1 MAGNV
6 SISVAQ
12 QQQAFNERLRRIEK
26 GGRYTSQHVYCGPEE
41 EVASL
46 QAGGKRV
53 KYSYGS
59 SRSLMG
65 GFLGGVI
72 GRLIAA
78 PMSIVL
84 GILAVVAARVLRV
97 SFFGGGL
104 AGENAAQMFA
114 YDMGIAVA
122 LVLILR
128 RLFRF
133 NGNFQWLTVFAM
145 AVALFG
151 MHNFVHSNPAVFAT
165 LFTQEWVQGV
175 VNTTR
180 EGTLLIAGKTVT
192 F

>member
-1 MAGNV
+1 MAANFGV
-6 SISVAQ
+6 SVAQ
-12 QQQAFNERLRRIEK
+12 QQQSFNERLRRIEK
-26 GGRYTSQHVYCGPEE
+26 GGRYTAQHVYCGPEE

-46 QAGGKRV
+46 QAGGKRI
-53 KYSYGS
+53 KLASGGS
-59 SRSLMG
+59 SAMG

-84 GILAVVAARVLRV
+84 GLLAVVAARVIRV
-97 SFFGGGL
+97 SFFGGSL

-145 AVALFG
+145 ALALFG
-151 MHNFVHSNPAVFAT
+151 MHNVVHTNPEMFAT

-175 VNTTR
+175 VSTTR
-180 EGTLLIAGKTVT
+180 EGTLLIAGKTVA